1 MTYLALLI
9 SDKAIAVNSISY
21 SMSLFER
28 EGTFIETILLV
39 LL

>member
-21 SMSLFER
+21 SMSVFEHER
-28 EGTFIETILLV
+28 TYIETTLFALL
-39 LL
+39 

>member
-9 SDKAIAVNSISY
+9 SDKSIAVNSISY
-21 SMSLFER
+21 SMSLFECER
-28 EGTFIETILLV
+28 TFIETILLA